1 MIYANMAWFSLKSV
15 CGLESGRAR
24 CAASCAVDSG
34 RDITSMCLMCSTVT
48 QVTNK
53 IQAKHSTAHGT
64 WDPLTVGSLPTVILT
79 LPAPPPPPQSPVRH
93 CWSQGYLFKSH
104 FGPLHSREAAANIQ
118 DVHLMAQLG
127 AHFKHKPGIC
137 DGLSIGLRVRTA
149 TANVKTGKGGRAS
162 AHMLG
167 PTCYHLSTL
176 DRHIGHGAHL
186 TDVMTE
192 GLRG

>member
-1 MIYANMAWFSLKSV
+1 MIYATMAWFSLKSV

-34 RDITSMCLMCSTVT
+34 SDITSMCLMCSTVT
-48 QVTNK
+48 QVNNK
-53 IQAKHSTAHGT
+53 IQAKHSTWHMGPAH
-64 WDPLTVGSLPTVILT
+64 SRLPYCHSY
-79 LPAPPPPPQSPVRH
+79 PPRCPPPSTEPKRH
-93 CWSQGYLFKSH
+93 CWSQGYLFESH
-104 FGPLHSREAAANIQ
+104 FGPLHSREAATNVQ
-118 DVHLMAQLG
+118 DVHLMAQLS

-176 DRHIGHGAHL
+176 DRHNGHGAHL